1 MKSLGKYMIFLGRL
15 VSNREPFRVYRKLF
29 FEECILIGID
39 SLTIVVLVS
48 VFIGAVMCLQTAFNL
63 VSPIIPKYVI
73 SLVVRDMTL
82 LEVAP
87 TFTAIVFAGKVG
99 SNIASTIGTMKIT
112 EQVDALEVMGI
123 NSASYLVLPKI
134 MAGMFMYPILVIL
147 AGFLAILG
155 GYIAG
160 VLGGVITPD
169 EYIYGIRSDFMQF
182 SVTFSIV
189 KAFVF
194 SFLIVSI
201 SAYKGYFTDGGAL
214 EVGRA
219 STKAVTN
226 SCIAVL
232 IADFFLAQ
240 FLV

>member
-1 MKSLGKYMIFLGRL
+1 MKSLGKYMIFLGKL
-15 VSNREPFRVYRKLF
+15 VTNREPFRVYLKLF
-29 FEECILIGID
+29 FDECILIGIN
-39 SLTIVVLVS
+39 SLTIVILVS

-63 VSPIIPKYVI
+63 VSPIIPRYVI
-73 SLVVRDMTL
+73 SQVVRDMTL

-99 SNIASTIGTMKIT
+99 SNIAGGLGTMKIT

-134 MAGMFMYPILVIL
+134 LAGMFMYPVLVTI

-155 GYIAG
+155 GYVAG

-169 EYIYGIRSDFMQF
+169 EYIYGIRADFMDF
-182 SVTFSIV
+182 SVSFALL

-194 SFLIVSI
+194 SFLITSI
-201 SAYKGYFTDGGAL
+201 SAYKGYYTNGGAL
-214 EVGRA
+214 EVGA
-219 STKAVTN
+219 SSTKAVTN

-232 IADFFLAQ
+232 AADFFLAQ

>member
-1 MKSLGKYMIFLGRL
+1 MGKLFT
-15 VSNREPFRVYRKLF
+15 NREPFRVYLKLF
-29 FEECILIGID
+29 FDECILIGVD
-39 SLTIVVLVS
+39 SLVIVVLVS

-63 VSPIIPKYVI
+63 VSPLIPDYVI

-82 LEVAP
+82 IEVAP

-99 SNIASTIGTMKIT
+99 SNIAGTIGTMKIT

-134 MAGMFMYPILVIL
+134 LAGLIMYPALVII
-147 AGFLAILG
+147 AGFLAIYG
-155 GYIAG
+155 GYVAG
-160 VLGGVITPD
+160 TLAGVITAQ
-169 EYIYGIRSDFMQF
+169 EYIYGIRSDFMDF
-182 SVTFSIV
+182 NVFFALI
-189 KAFVF
+189 KALVF

-201 SAYKGYFTDGGAL
+201 SAYKGYFTEGGAL
-214 EVGRA
+214 EVGIS

-232 IADFFLAQ
+232 LADFILAQ
-240 FLV
+240 FLI

>member
-1 MKSLGKYMIFLGRL
+1 MRSLGRYILFMGKLFT
-15 VSNREPFRVYRKLF
+15 NREPFRVYLKLF
-29 FEECILIGID
+29 FDECILIGVD
-39 SLTIVVLVS
+39 SLVIVVLVS

-63 VSPIIPKYVI
+63 VSPLIPDYVI

-82 LEVAP
+82 IEVAP

-99 SNIASTIGTMKIT
+99 SNIAGTIGTMKIT

-134 MAGMFMYPILVIL
+134 LAGLIMYPALVII
-147 AGFLAILG
+147 AGFLAIYG
-155 GYIAG
+155 GYVAG
-160 VLGGVITPD
+160 TLAGVITAQ
-169 EYIYGIRSDFMQF
+169 EYIYGIRSDFMDF
-182 SVTFSIV
+182 NVFFALI
-189 KAFVF
+189 KALVF

-201 SAYKGYFTDGGAL
+201 SAYKGYFTEGGAL
-214 EVGRA
+214 EVGIS

-232 IADFFLAQ
+232 LADFILAQ
-240 FLV
+240 FLI

>member
-1 MKSLGKYMIFLGRL
+1 MIFLGKL
-15 VSNREPFRVYRKLF
+15 VTNREPFRVYLKLF
-29 FEECILIGID
+29 FDECILIGIN
-39 SLTIVVLVS
+39 SLTIVILVS

-63 VSPIIPKYVI
+63 VSPIIPRYVI
-73 SLVVRDMTL
+73 SQVVRDMTL

-99 SNIASTIGTMKIT
+99 SNIAGGLGTMKIT

-134 MAGMFMYPILVIL
+134 LAGMFMYPVLVTI

-155 GYIAG
+155 GYVAG

-169 EYIYGIRSDFMQF
+169 EYIYGIRADFMDF
-182 SVTFSIV
+182 SVSFALL

-194 SFLIVSI
+194 SFLITSI
-201 SAYKGYFTDGGAL
+201 SAYKGYYTNGGAL
-214 EVGRA
+214 EVGA
-219 STKAVTN
+219 SSTKAVTN

-232 IADFFLAQ
+232 AADFFLAQ

>member
-1 MKSLGKYMIFLGRL
+1 MIFLGKL
-15 VSNREPFRVYRKLF
+15 VSNREPFRVYLKLF
-29 FEECILIGID
+29 FDECILIGID

-63 VSPIIPKYVI
+63 ISPIIPRYVI
-73 SLVVRDMTL
+73 SQVVRDIAL

-99 SNIASTIGTMKIT
+99 SNIAGGLGTMKIT

-134 MAGMFMYPILVIL
+134 VAGMFMYPVLVVI
-147 AGFLAILG
+147 AGFLSILG

-160 VLGGVITPD
+160 VISGVVTPE
-169 EYIYGIRSDFMQF
+169 EYIYGIRADFMEF
-182 SVTFSIV
+182 SVSFALL

-194 SFLIVSI
+194 SFLITSI
-201 SAYKGYFTDGGAL
+201 SAYKGYHTDGGAL
-214 EVGRA
+214 EVGA
-219 STKAVTN
+219 SSTKAVTN

-232 IADFFLAQ
+232 AADFIIAQ